1 MKLARLGPLAFTAAL
16 LGTGCSPDDPDAEV
30 RAVLAAAEA
39 AAESRDTGFFR
50 DFVGSGYRDARGNDR
65 EQLLNMVRGYFI
77 ANQRI
82 EIVSRIEEVRLDG
95 AGAADAVVHAA
106 LVGQR
111 AGESLLGGIGGD
123 FYRFEI
129 ELIDDGG
136 EWRMIGAK
144 WEREAGESR

>member
-1 MKLARLGPLAFTAAL
+1 MKLARLGPLALTAAL
-16 LGTGCSPDDPDAEV
+16 LGTGCSADDAETEI

-39 AAESRDTGFFR
+39 AAEERDVGFFR
-50 DFVGSGYRDARGNDR
+50 DFVGSGYRDPRGNDR
-65 EQLLNMVRGYFI
+65 EQLLNMLRGYFI
-77 ANQRI
+77 VHQKI
-82 EIVSRIEEVRLDG
+82 EIVSRVEEIRIEGVD
-95 AGAADAVVHAA
+95 AARAVVHAG

-123 FYRFEI
+123 FYRFEV

-144 WEREAGESR
+144 WERVVGE

>member
-1 MKLARLGPLAFTAAL
+1 MKIARLGPLAAAAAVL
-16 LGTGCSPDDPDAEV
+16 ATGCSQHDPEAAI
-30 RAVLAAAEA
+30 RAVLAAAET
-39 AAESRDTGFFR
+39 AAEARDTGFFR
-50 DFVGSGYRDARGNDR
+50 DFVGAGYRDTRGNDR
-65 EQLLNMVRGYFI
+65 EQIINMLRGYFLT
-77 ANQRI
+77 NQKV
-82 EIVSRIEEVRLDG
+82 EIVSRVDEIRLDG
-95 AGAADAVVHAA
+95 AGAAKAVVHAA

-144 WEREAGESR
+144 WERGAAQ